1 MLNIAGKLHKI
12 VYIQDNEPYLLIKE
26 YYLFYLERCEIFSKS
41 NHIFDE
47 EASVQKQLSEIQLYE
62 EGKLLNNWKFVKSH
76 ENIYIQIS
84 DMIAGLLRKLF
95 MFLDENSLE
104 KIQAIARELNDKQ
117 IDNFSIIWLLIK
129 KSDNKSK
136 LFIKNTNTP
145 KNVNERMDKLQI
157 LGVAN
162 NSAGKGDMC
171 HEL

>member
-1 MLNIAGKLHKI
+1 M
-12 VYIQDNEPYLLIKE
+12 
-26 YYLFYLERCEIFSKS
+26 RFSV

-84 DMIAGLLRKLF
+84 DMTAGLLRKLF

-145 KNVNERMDKLQI
+145 KNVSERMDKLQI

>member
-1 MLNIAGKLHKI
+1 M
-12 VYIQDNEPYLLIKE
+12 
-26 YYLFYLERCEIFSKS
+26 
-41 NHIFDE
+41 
-47 EASVQKQLSEIQLYE
+47 
-62 EGKLLNNWKFVKSH
+62 KSH